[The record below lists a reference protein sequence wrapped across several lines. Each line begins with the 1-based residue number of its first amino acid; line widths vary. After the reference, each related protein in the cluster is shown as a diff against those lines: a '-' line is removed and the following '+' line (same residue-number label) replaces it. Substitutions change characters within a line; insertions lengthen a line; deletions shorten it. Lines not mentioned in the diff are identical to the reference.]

1 MHKPELVAI
10 LPGLVLGEYICGGVT
25 SSPALI
31 KSIIM
36 NTLPGVPHM
45 AFSVVDMVDVV
56 EAHMKGLFEPAA
68 AGERFIV
75 IKENLWFVD
84 ICRMVHAAV
93 P

>member
-1 MHKPELVAI
+1 
-10 LPGLVLGEYICGGVT
+10 
-25 SSPALI
+25 
-31 KSIIM
+31 
-36 NTLPGVPHM
+36 M